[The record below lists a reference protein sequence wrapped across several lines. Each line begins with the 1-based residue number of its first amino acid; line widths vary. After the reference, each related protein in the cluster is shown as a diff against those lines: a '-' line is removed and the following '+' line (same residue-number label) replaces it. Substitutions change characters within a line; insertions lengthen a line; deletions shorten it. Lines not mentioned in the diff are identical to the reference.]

1 MPGSERI
8 DRNDALR
15 ELGAMAAGR
24 REQAHM
30 SLEDVYDRTR
40 IRMEYLHGI
49 EEGNYDGFPEPVY
62 VKGFVR
68 TYLRLIGA
76 DDLLDDF
83 VAQLNRLQPRNQESA
98 ANILGNATAG
108 PKGFKPAS
116 HFWLF
121 LVLLIALAGTGGYVW
136 YAWSNG
142 SINNLSV
149 FNIDSWRWPNFS
161 QGGGSQELPTASKDV
176 AVKTSAD
183 VPVAVPVS
191 KDPVPEKPQPKQKPY
206 LSIQARNDVW
216 MGVTIGDKS
225 VFSRTLKAGGVV
237 SWDLTAPARVRFGR
251 PDMATVTLNGK
262 NLGPANSKGSKKS
275 ETYLYKPDGTWEKVK

>member
-1 MPGSERI
+1 MLGSDRL
-8 DRNDALR
+8 DRNDALK

-24 REQAHM
+24 REEAHM

-40 IRMEYLHGI
+40 IRLEYLRGI
-49 EEGNYDGFPEPVY
+49 EAGNYEGFPEPVY

-76 DDLLDDF
+76 EDLLDDF
-83 VAQLNRLQPRNQESA
+83 VAQLNRIQPRNQEST

-142 SINNLSV
+142 SINNLSI
-149 FNIDSWRWPNFS
+149 FNIDNWRWPNVN
-161 QGGGSQELPTASKDV
+161 QPQESPVVSKNV

-183 VPVAVPVS
+183 VPIAVPVS
-191 KDPVPEKPQPKQKPY
+191 KDAVPEKPQPKQKPT
-206 LSIQARNDVW
+206 LSIQARSDVW
-216 MGVTIGDKS
+216 MGVTIGDKN

>member
-1 MPGSERI
+1 
-8 DRNDALR
+8 
-15 ELGAMAAGR
+15 MAAER
-24 REQAHM
+24 RDQAHM

-40 IRMEYLHGI
+40 IRLEYLRGI
-49 EEGNYDGFPEPVY
+49 EAGNYDGFPEPVY

-76 DDLLDDF
+76 EDLLDDF
-83 VAQLNRLQPRNQESA
+83 MAQLNRIQPRNQEPA

-108 PKGFKPAS
+108 PRGFKPAS

-121 LVLLIALAGTGGYVW
+121 LVLLIALVGTGGYVW
-136 YAWSNG
+136 YAWSSG

-149 FNIDSWRWPNFS
+149 FNIDSWRWPNVN
-161 QGGGSQELPTASKDV
+161 QAQEPTAASKDV

-191 KDPVPEKPQPKQKPY
+191 KDAVPEKPKPKPKPY

-251 PDMATVTLNGK
+251 PDMANVTLNGK
-262 NLGPANSKGSKKS
+262 DLGQANSKGSKKS
-275 ETYLYKPDGTWEKVK
+275 ETYIYRPDGTWEKVK

>member
-1 MPGSERI
+1 MPVSERV

-15 ELGAMAAGR
+15 ELGAMASGR
-24 REQAHM
+24 REEAHM

-40 IRMEYLHGI
+40 IRLEYLRGI
-49 EEGNYDGFPEPVY
+49 EAGNYEGFPEPVY

-76 DDLLDDF
+76 EDLLDDF
-83 VAQLNRLQPRNQESA
+83 VAQLNRIQPRNQEST

-142 SINNLSV
+142 SINNLSI
-149 FNIDSWRWPNFS
+149 FNIDNWRWPNVN
-161 QGGGSQELPTASKDV
+161 QPQESPVVSKDV

-183 VPVAVPVS
+183 VPIAVPVS
-191 KDPVPEKPQPKQKPY
+191 KDAVPEKPQPKQKPT
-206 LSIQARNDVW
+206 LSIQARSDVW
-216 MGVTIGDKS
+216 MGVTIGDKN